1 MALDTNTRLAIQAKL
16 RLGTPPKEV
25 SEQLDIKLSTVY
37 AIHQKMKATK
47 ADEVVDELNNIP
59 LETITHIVEEAK
71 VLAPVQAKELD
82 AVVSGIDGLKK
93 LDKSFQT
100 TMTGVLKRFD
110 LMLLD
115 QDLEL
120 KDIVI
125 ISNTTANAYEKVFA
139 AGTNIHIGDNNQN
152 NSNQL
157 TIFKNK
163 QGV

>member
-1 MALDTNTRLAIQAKL
+1 MALATNTRLAIQAKL

-25 SEQLDIKLSTVY
+25 ADQLDIKLSTVY

-47 ADEVVDELNNIP
+47 ADEAVDELNNIP

-93 LDKSFQT
+93 LDRAFQT
-100 TMTGVLKRFD
+100 TLTGVLSRFD
-110 LMLLD
+110 KLLLD
-115 QDLEL
+115 PEL
-120 KDIVI
+120 TLKEMVV
-125 ISNTTANAYEKVFA
+125 ISNTASNAYEKVFA